1 MPESEQQ
8 QPSSKKL
15 IPDAS
20 SAAQQS
26 ESGAGKPATRAETS
40 KSNNRGVTFSADEGN
55 PATTETVSNKSPS
68 PRLNNGI
75 IGSRMDR
82 VDARLK
88 VTGRAHYAADYLLK
102 NMAYGVAIRST
113 IARGRITGFD
123 LADAKSMPGVISII
137 THENTPAVFR
147 ARGEFDTAT
156 KQGEKRQVFED
167 DRVYYVG
174 QFIGLVV
181 ANSIEEAVEAQKVVK
196 VNYAAEPGIHDY
208 DAAVAA
214 NLKYEPK
221 SMFGEPLRTERGDVQ
236 AALAAAP
243 TKVQAKYTTPVEH
256 HNPME
261 MHAAIADWEGGSLTL
276 YDATQ
281 WVVGSRNVVAESI
294 GASPED
300 VRVVSRFVGG
310 GFGSKGFIWPHETLA
325 AVAAKVVGRPV
336 KIMLSRREMFTNTG
350 HRAGTQQELTLASDS
365 KGKLAAIIHNTLT
378 HTSMVDEFVETCGK
392 ATTLLYDVANLQ
404 VKHELVPLNL
414 GTPTP
419 TRAPGE
425 SVGTFALESAMDELA
440 QELKMDPIELRVVN
454 HADESPAKNKPWS
467 SKYLKECYA
476 RGAELIGWDKRQQK
490 PGATR
495 DGNWLVGY
503 GMATAT
509 YPGMR
514 SPGAAKV
521 RINADGTALVTSA
534 TQDIGTGTYTT
545 MTMIASQSLG
555 LPPEKIRAELGD
567 SRLPPAPVSGGSMTT
582 ASVLPAVEYAADQA
596 VKKLGQLAI
605 EDDKSPLHGAKIDD
619 IIATGEGRLG
629 SSADPSLTDTY
640 VDILKRKHLAAVEG
654 ESFTQPGPEQQKYH
668 FQSFGAAFAEVGV
681 DPDLGIIRM
690 RHLVGVYDA
699 GRIINM
705 KTATN
710 NLMGG
715 MIWGVGMA
723 LLEHTVYD
731 GRNGR
736 PVTDNLADYLVPVC
750 ADIPRIDVECINKP
764 DPYLNPQG
772 TRGVGE
778 IGITGVAAAIANA
791 VFNATGKRFRDLPIT
806 PDKLVGG

>member
-1 MPESEQQ
+1 MPDTDP

-15 IPDAS
+15 IPDANS
-20 SAAQQS
+20 PAQQS
-26 ESGAGKPATRAETS
+26 QSGAGKPATRTESS
-40 KSNNRGVTFSADEGN
+40 KSNNRGVTFSANDGN
-55 PATTETVSNKSPS
+55 PATTETQSNQSPS
-68 PRLNNGI
+68 PKPATGI

-88 VTGRAHYAADYLLK
+88 VTGRAHYAADYPLQ

-123 LADAKSMPGVISII
+123 LEKAKAMPGVITII
-137 THENTPAVFR
+137 THENTPPVFR

-167 DRVYYVG
+167 DRVHYVG

-181 ANSIEEAVEAQKVVK
+181 ANTLEEAVEAQKVVK
-196 VNYAAEPGIHDY
+196 VNYADEPGIYNY
-208 DAAVAA
+208 DAAIAA
-214 NLKYEPK
+214 NLKYEPEQ
-221 SMFGEPLRTERGDVQ
+221 MFGEPLKTERGDAQ
-236 AALAAAP
+236 TALASA
-243 TKVQAKYTTPVEH
+243 TVKVQGKYSTPVEH

-261 MHAAIADWEGGSLTL
+261 MHAAIAVWDGDSLRL

-281 WVVGSRNVVAESI
+281 RVVGSRNVVAESI

-310 GFGSKGFIWPHETLA
+310 GFGCKGFIWPHETLA
-325 AVAAKVVGRPV
+325 AIAAKVVKRPV
-336 KIMLSRREMFTNTG
+336 KVMLSRREMFTNTG
-350 HRAGTQQELTLASDS
+350 HRAGTQQEVTLASDAA
-365 KGKLAAIIHNTLT
+365 GKLAAIVHNTLT

-392 ATTLLYDVANLQ
+392 VTTLLYNVANLQ
-404 VKHELVPLNL
+404 VNHELVPLNL

-440 QELKMDPIELRVVN
+440 HELKMDPIQLRLVN

-476 RGAELIGWDKRQQK
+476 RGAELIGWDKRK
-490 PGATR
+490 AEPGATR

-545 MTMIASQSLG
+545 MTMVAAQSLG
-555 LPPEKIRAELGD
+555 LSPDKIKAELGD

-596 VKKLGQLAI
+596 IKKLGQLAI
-605 EDDKSPLHGAKIDD
+605 DDEKSPLHGAKIEE
-619 IIATGEGRLG
+619 IVAKGEGRLG
-629 SSADPSLTDTY
+629 STKDSALTDTFT
-640 VDILKRKHLAAVEG
+640 DILKRKRLAAVEG

-668 FQSFGAAFAEVGV
+668 FQSFGAIFAEVGV
-681 DPDLGIIRM
+681 DPDLGITRL

-705 KTATN
+705 KTATS

-715 MIWGVGMA
+715 IVWGVGMA

-731 GRNGR
+731 ERNGR

-750 ADIPRIDVECINKP
+750 ADIPRIDVETINKP

-791 VFNATGKRFRDLPIT
+791 VFNATGKRIRDLPIT
-806 PDKLVGG
+806 PEKVLIA